1 VTQVCAKKDALS
13 VARQEAADAYAK
25 AVADLAERMG
35 IVSAAEYRRL
45 SQATEIAR
53 KQSHRAH
60 ADFEKH
66 IIEHGCGDVLQSQA
80 S

>member
-1 VTQVCAKKDALS
+1 MSESCSKKDALLL
-13 VARQEAADAYAK
+13 ARQEAADAYAK
-25 AVADLAERMG
+25 AVADLAKKIG
-35 IVSAAEYRRL
+35 IVSAAEYHRL
-45 SQATEIAR
+45 SQAAEIAR
-53 KQSHRAH
+53 RMSQRAH

>member
-1 VTQVCAKKDALS
+1 VTQSCPKKDALS
-13 VARQEAADAYAK
+13 LARQEAADVYAK
-25 AVADLAERMG
+25 AVADLAKKMG
-35 IVSAAEYRRL
+35 IVSAVEYRRL
-45 SQATEIAR
+45 SQAAEIAR
-53 KQSHRAH
+53 KQSQRAH